1 MAYVHLPDSP
11 MAGGISKIIG
21 KLQGKI
27 SAGALKQT
35 SEIADK
41 LRVSGCPTTNQLN
54 RLKNKSESLN
64 SSVSKINRRLDKFRK
79 IPKKLKGPVKA
90 LKVVIKVIKALPIP
104 QSVPPGFGLPI
115 NLTVKYSDTLV
126 LLQEFIQQI
135 DEIIVSIET
144 ALEVP
149 SSSLNGINSIL
160 ARTDSA
166 ITSCLVSANLQDAIN
181 NGDISLDEL
190 SDAGLVDD
198 DGIVIFST
206 LGPLFIGNSDINND
220 GGISESKRLATQQE
234 IDSGAT
240 DPNSKN
246 YKPGLLVAGTGT
258 GTNGKFNE
266 TDLYGPSG
274 DLNKAINTLSQGF
287 EKLQD
292 SNVDSNIKDGI
303 RKLLSSLGNL
313 SGTGTIGIWGSDI
326 GYKVGDIVSRD
337 SVNWKCNTDHTSTET
352 GIAGP
357 PPSGKYW
364 DRFFGA
370 TADDAGTDE
379 ENTYTAANGITYKL
393 EIRQDPN
400 SPSIAP
406 KRFGVALTLDE
417 GVAVLKGQPS
427 FSSDINVLLDE
438 VKFRLDNQ
446 LP

>member
-1 MAYVHLPDSP
+1 M
-11 MAGGISKIIG
+11 
-21 KLQGKI
+21 
-27 SAGALKQT
+27 
-35 SEIADK
+35 
-41 LRVSGCPTTNQLN
+41 
-54 RLKNKSESLN
+54 
-64 SSVSKINRRLDKFRK
+64 
-79 IPKKLKGPVKA
+79 
-90 LKVVIKVIKALPIP
+90 
-104 QSVPPGFGLPI
+104 
-115 NLTVKYSDTLV
+115 TVKYADTLV

-135 DEIIVSIET
+135 DEIIVAIET

-166 ITSCLVSANLQDAIN
+166 ITSCLVSANLQDALN

-206 LGPLFIGNSDINND
+206 LGPLFIGNSNIDNNGD
-220 GGISESKRLATQQE
+220 TSESKRLATQAE
-234 IDSGAT
+234 IESGAT
-240 DPNSKN
+240 DPNSNN
-246 YKPGLLVAGTGT
+246 YKPGLLVAGTGS
-258 GTNGKFNE
+258 GTDGKFNNF
-266 TDLYGPSG
+266 DLYGPSG
-274 DLNKAINTLSQGF
+274 DINKAINTLSQGF

-292 SNVDSNIKDGI
+292 SNIDSNVKDGI
-303 RKLLSSLGNL
+303 RKLLSNL
-313 SGTGTIGIWGSDI
+313 TNLAGQEGAGTAEIWRSGKE
-326 GYKVGDIVSRD
+326 YKIGDIVSRD
-337 SVNWKCNTDHTSTET
+337 STNWKCNTDHTSTET

-357 PPSGKYW
+357 PPTGQYW
-364 DRFFGA
+364 DKFLGA
-370 TADDAGTDE
+370 VAGANGGNGAQGNGAQGNG
-379 ENTYTAANGITYKL
+379 ENTYTAANGITYKI